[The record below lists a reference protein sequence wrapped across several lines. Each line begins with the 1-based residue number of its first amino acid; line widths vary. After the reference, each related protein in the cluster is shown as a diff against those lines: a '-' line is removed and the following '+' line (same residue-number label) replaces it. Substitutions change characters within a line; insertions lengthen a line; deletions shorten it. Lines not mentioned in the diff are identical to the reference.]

1 MKIFCVIL
9 VSFIAIGFPT
19 TAVWADAEHKE
30 PAVQQ
35 EKDDTVHH
43 KKNSGHEHSG
53 HEHSHEMSAAGQP
66 GNQER
71 ISRTIKINAL
81 DTMRFNKKIIQ
92 VKPGETIRFVVTNTG
107 KIDHEFAIGTR
118 EEQVEHAKM
127 MASMPDMKH
136 VEGNVLSLKPGETR
150 ELIWQFGKAG
160 AVEIACH
167 LPGHYEAGMKATVN
181 VQK

>member
-1 MKIFCVIL
+1 MKNFCVIL

-19 TAVWADAEHKE
+19 TAVWADAEHQE
-30 PAVQQ
+30 LAVQQ
-35 EKDDTVHH
+35 AQDDTVYH
-43 KKNSGHEHSG
+43 KKNSG

-66 GNQER
+66 GNREI

>member
-19 TAVWADAEHKE
+19 AAVRADAEHQE

-35 EKDDTVHH
+35 AKDDTVHH
-43 KKNSGHEHSG
+43 KKNSGHEHS
-53 HEHSHEMSAAGQP
+53 HEMSAAGQS
-66 GNQER
+66 GNWER

-92 VKPGETIRFVVTNTG
+92 VKPGDTIRFVVTNTG

-136 VEGNVLSLKPGETR
+136 VEGNVLTLKPGETR
-150 ELIWQFGKAG
+150 ELIWRFGKAG

-167 LPGHYEAGMKATVN
+167 LPGHYEAGMKAIVK